1 MTVRFE
7 DRAQLTRP
15 LRHRGVGLTWRAT
28 SSAAGV
34 NNVVAARSTL
44 TTVGGGCRGNMARVD
59 IAGSPSIERPDYW
72 WYRARAD
79 LLRAALQ
86 QYVGKPARL
95 LDVGSADGPSVR
107 WLSERG
113 NRVALDIDPRGLAPG
128 DVCGSAIDLPFVD
141 AAFDV
146 VAAFDVL
153 EHCEPEARALAEMT
167 RVLTP
172 GGRLLMSVPAYQWA
186 WSRFDELN
194 HHHRRYTRRRVV
206 ASVETSGLEVL
217 RASYMFTGT
226 FPFFAAERLYA
237 KFRERGARER
247 LPVPGGVPRLPRT
260 GPAVERVL
268 MAATRIDSRL
278 LPRWDLPFGSSVV
291 VVARKPTDPASK
303 ERTP

>member
-1 MTVRFE
+1 M
-7 DRAQLTRP
+7 AC
-15 LRHRGVGLTWRAT
+15 
-28 SSAAGV
+28 
-34 NNVVAARSTL
+34 VA
-44 TTVGGGCRGNMARVD
+44 
-59 IAGSPSIERPDYW
+59 IAGSPSIECPDYW

-86 QYVGKPARL
+86 QYVGRPARL

-107 WLSERG
+107 WLTATG
-113 NRVALDIDPRGLAPG
+113 HRVAVDIDPRGLARG

-141 AAFDV
+141 GAFDV

-153 EHCEPEARALAEMT
+153 EHCEPEAGALAEMT

-172 GGRLLMSVPAYQWA
+172 GGRLLISVPAYQWA

-206 ASVETSGLEVL
+206 AAVETHGLEVL
-217 RASYMFTGT
+217 RASYLFMGT

-237 KFRERGARER
+237 KVRDGGTRDTG
-247 LPVPGGVPRLPRT
+247 PVPGGVPRLPQT
-260 GPAVERVL
+260 GRVVERVL

-278 LPRWDLPFGSSVV
+278 LPLWDLPFGSSVV
-291 VVARKPTDPASK
+291 LAARKPTDPVSK